1 MARRITLKDHLRETH
16 IFTGRVI
23 VAGILLLMLSLGIA
37 GRLFYL
43 QIISHEHFTT
53 LSKNNRIRI
62 EPIPPGRGLIY
73 DRNGVLLAENLPSF
87 TLELIPEQIKDI
99 PATISELKKIIQIN
113 PADEQRFLKSKK
125 NKRRFESIPIRYRLN
140 EKELA
145 RFAVNRHRFQ
155 GVEIAARL
163 TRHYP
168 MGEIASHAVG
178 YVGRINEEE
187 LQNIDIV
194 NYSATTHVGKVG
206 IEKAYEEELHGTV
219 GHQQVETNAQGRRLR
234 VLEST
239 PPVPGKNLYLSI
251 DIRLQRVANE
261 LLRGQ
266 KGAIV
271 AIEPDTGEVLLLASS
286 PTYDPNLFVNGIDP
300 ATYKSLTTSSDKPL
314 FNRALRGLYPPGSTI
329 KPLVGLAGLEY
340 RRISKTDSIF
350 CKGWYTLKNDDRKYR
365 DWKKGGHG
373 TVDLHDAIVESCDV
387 YFYDLA
393 LNLGID
399 QFHEFF
405 SRFGFGEPTGIDLK
419 GERSGLLPSR
429 EWKRA
434 NRNEPWYPGETLITG
449 IGQGFTLVTPLQLAS
464 MTTAIA
470 NKGKRLIPRMVR
482 SIQDPLSQEN
492 IEPGIRR
499 DTSVI
504 LKQPENWET
513 IIKAMTDVVHGP
525 KGTARA
531 IGRNAPYRI
540 AGKTGT
546 AQIYEIKQDEKYE
559 KEKVKKTLR
568 DHALFI
574 SFAPVD
580 KPKIAVAVVV
590 ENAGS
595 GSAVAAPMART
606 IMDAYLIKE

>member
-23 VAGILLLMLSLGIA
+23 LAGILLLMLSLGIV

-43 QIISHEHFTT
+43 QIISNEHFTT

-99 PATISELKKIIQIN
+99 PATIGELKKIIQIN
-113 PADEQRFLKSKK
+113 PADEQRFLKSQK

-163 TRHYP
+163 TRYYP
-168 MGEIASHAVG
+168 MGELTSHAVG

-187 LQNIDIV
+187 LQNVDAV

-239 PPVPGKNLYLSI
+239 PPIPGKNLYLSI
-251 DIRLQRVANE
+251 DIRLQQVANE

-271 AIEPDTGEVLLLASS
+271 AIEPDTGEVLLLASN

-300 ATYKSLTTSSDKPL
+300 VTYKGLTSSSDKPL
-314 FNRALRGLYPPGSTI
+314 FNRALLGLYPPGSTI

-340 RRISKTDSIF
+340 GRINKTDSLF

-373 TVDLHDAIVESCDV
+373 SVDLHDAIVESCDV

-429 EWKRA
+429 QWKRA

-449 IGQGFTLVTPLQLAS
+449 IGQGFTLVTPLQLAT

-470 NKGKRLIPRMVR
+470 NKGIRLIPRMLR
-482 SIQDPLSQEN
+482 SIQDPLSQKN
-492 IEPGIRR
+492 TEPGIRR
-499 DTSVI
+499 DTPVL
-504 LKQPENWET
+504 LKQPENWDT

-546 AQIYEIKQDEKYE
+546 AQIYEIKQDETYE

-606 IMDAYLIKE
+606 IMDTYLIKK